1 MWAGD
6 DAALRACCVPGMR
19 LPLEGTLLEKL
30 RKIEALHAGTKVDG
44 EREAARRAAERI
56 RARLSEL
63 RGREPEIEY
72 RYTLPDP
79 WKRKLFLA
87 LCRRYGL
94 KPYRERGQRSTSVM
108 LRAPKSF
115 QDKTLWPEYQAL
127 SEELNAHLDELT
139 TRVIREAIDDDVSEA
154 SDEAPKSLGN
164 GVTNQGGSAGGAEP
178 SGAND
183 SPTKSS
189 G

>member
-1 MWAGD
+1 
-6 DAALRACCVPGMR
+6 MR

-63 RGREPEIEY
+63 RGREREIEY

-94 KPYRERGQRSTSVM
+94 KPYREHGQRYTTVM
-108 LRAPKSF
+108 LRAPKTF

-127 SEELNAHLDELT
+127 SAELDAHLDELT

-164 GVTNQGGSAGGAEP
+164 GVTNQGASIGGAE
-178 SGAND
+178 SSSAND